1 MEKWFKEGFVREEWI
16 CKKRKGASE
25 DKSWVNA
32 QGDEEK
38 IKNIFWDGRV
48 EIIGA
53 MTRHAMIP
61 FDL

>member
-1 MEKWFKEGFVREEWI
+1 MREEWI
-16 CKKRKGASE
+16 CKKRKGPSE

-38 IKNIFWDGRV
+38 IKNILWDGRV
-48 EIIGA
+48 EITGL